1 MREINVFLFGNMWK
15 IEKYELPL
23 FPHEENATKQA
34 PEGHDLK

>member
-1 MREINVFLFGNMWK
+1 MYFYLETCEKLK
-15 IEKYELPL
+15 KYELPL